1 MRENGNP
8 EVAFGDVLVRESGE
22 PYRNEVFTHSHHLIV
37 DEPVPMG
44 GNDEGPR
51 PTELL
56 LSALGS
62 CISITLRMYAEHK
75 GIDAGPITVGV
86 HRDKNQPTKI
96 EVDIRIEGDLD
107 AGQLKRMRAI
117 AGKCPVHKLLTSD
130 LDIVRT
136 LELAPSQGD

>member
-1 MRENGNP
+1 MRDDNHP
-8 EVAFGDVLVRESGE
+8 DVAFGDVLVREAGE
-22 PYRNEVFTHSHHLIV
+22 PYCNEVFTHSHRMIV

-44 GNDEGPR
+44 GHDEGPR

-75 GIDAGPITVGV
+75 GIAAGPITVAV
-86 HRDKNQPTKI
+86 SRDKDQPTKI
-96 EVDIRIEGDLD
+96 SVDIRVEGDLD
-107 AGQLKRMRAI
+107 QAQLKRMRAI

-130 LDIVRT
+130 LEITRT
-136 LELAPSQGD
+136 LEPAD

>member
-1 MRENGNP
+1 MADTERP
-8 EVAFGDVLVRESGE
+8 EVAVGTVVVREAGE
-22 PYRNEVFTHSHHLIV
+22 PYRNEVFTHSHRMIV

-75 GIDAGPITVGV
+75 GIDAGPISVAV
-86 HRDKNQPTKI
+86 SRDKDQPSKI
-96 EVDIRIEGDLD
+96 QVDIQVEGDLD
-107 AGQLKRMRAI
+107 AAQLKRMRAI

-130 LDIVRT
+130 LEITRT
-136 LELAPSQGD
+136 LQLKER

>member
-1 MRENGNP
+1 MNTTERP
-8 EVAFGDVLVRESGE
+8 EVAVGEILVRESGA
-22 PYRNEVFTHSHHLIV
+22 PYRNEVFTHSHRMIV

-51 PTELL
+51 PSELL

-75 GIDAGPITVGV
+75 GIEAGPITVAV
-86 HRDKNQPTKI
+86 SRDKDQPTKI
-96 EVDIRIEGDLD
+96 QVDIQVEGDLD
-107 AGQLKRMRAI
+107 EAQLKRMRAI

-130 LDIVRT
+130 LDITRT
-136 LELAPSQGD
+136 LELKES

>member
-1 MRENGNP
+1 MDTTERP
-8 EVAFGDVLVRESGE
+8 EVAVGEILVRESGA
-22 PYRNEVFTHSHHLIV
+22 PYRNEVFTHSHRMIV

-51 PTELL
+51 PSELL

-75 GIDAGPITVGV
+75 GLEAGPITVAV
-86 HRDKNQPTKI
+86 SRDKDQPTKI
-96 EVDIRIEGDLD
+96 QVDIQVEGDLD
-107 AGQLKRMRAI
+107 EAQLKRMRAI

-130 LDIVRT
+130 LDITRT
-136 LELAPSQGD
+136 LELKES

>member
-1 MRENGNP
+1 MNTTERP
-8 EVAFGDVLVRESGE
+8 EVAVGEILVRESGA
-22 PYRNEVFTHSHHLIV
+22 PYRNEVFTHSHRMIV

-51 PTELL
+51 PSELL

-75 GIDAGPITVGV
+75 GLEAGPITVSV
-86 HRDKNQPTKI
+86 SRDKDQPTKI
-96 EVDIRIEGDLD
+96 QVDIQVEGDLD
-107 AGQLKRMRAI
+107 EAQLKRMRAI

-130 LDIVRT
+130 LDITRT
-136 LELAPSQGD
+136 LELKES

>member
-1 MRENGNP
+1 MADADRP
-8 EVAFGDVLVRESGE
+8 EVAVGHVLVRESGA
-22 PYRNEVFTHSHHLIV
+22 PYRNEVFTHSHDMIV

-75 GIDAGPITVGV
+75 GIDAGPISVAV
-86 HRDKNQPTKI
+86 SRDKSQPTKI
-96 EVDIRIEGDLD
+96 AVDIQVEGDLD
-107 AGQLKRMRAI
+107 EAQLKRMRAI

-130 LDIVRT
+130 LEITRT
-136 LELAPSQGD
+136 LELKES

>member
-1 MRENGNP
+1 MNTTERP
-8 EVAFGDVLVRESGE
+8 EVAVGEILVRESGA
-22 PYRNEVFTHSHHLIV
+22 PYRNEVFTHSHRMIV

-51 PTELL
+51 PSELL

-75 GIDAGPITVGV
+75 GIEAGPITVAV
-86 HRDKNQPTKI
+86 SRDKDQTTKI
-96 EVDIRIEGDLD
+96 QVDIQVEGDLD
-107 AGQLKRMRAI
+107 EAQLKRMRAI

-130 LDIVRT
+130 LDITRT
-136 LELAPSQGD
+136 LELKES